1 MSVIY
6 VYTKI
11 IKILQAKRN
20 KVVVKK
26 VTTSRENIKNR
37 RSGKEMVDRE
47 IDENPSKE
55 NDGASREIKI
65 RKKSME
71 RGEQ

>member
-55 NDGASREIKI
+55 NGASREIKI

>member
-47 IDENPSKE
+47 IDENPRKE
-55 NDGASREIKI
+55 NGASREIKI

>member
-47 IDENPSKE
+47 IDENPGKE
-55 NDGASREIKI
+55 NGASREIKI

>member
-26 VTTSRENIKNR
+26 VTASRENIKNR

-55 NDGASREIKI
+55 NGASREIKI

>member
-55 NDGASREIKI
+55 NGASREIKI
-65 RKKSME
+65 RKKSMV

>member
-1 MSVIY
+1 M
-6 VYTKI
+6 
-11 IKILQAKRN
+11 
-20 KVVVKK
+20 VVKK

-55 NDGASREIKI
+55 NGASREIKI